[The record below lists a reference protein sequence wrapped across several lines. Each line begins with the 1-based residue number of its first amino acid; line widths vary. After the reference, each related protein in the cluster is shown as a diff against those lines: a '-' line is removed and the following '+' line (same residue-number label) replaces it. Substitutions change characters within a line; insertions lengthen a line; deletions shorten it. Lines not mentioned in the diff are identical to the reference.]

1 MDQRQQ
7 RKLRNRS
14 IVLTSVLAKKRM
26 ELTADD
32 NMPVEQ
38 LDDTSLAAPND
49 VPMDAAVA
57 SNEEPT
63 EIVLNRELKDL
74 FGVSTLPKNSAFAAA
89 KILRSQTM
97 LFGEPSGSCANNM
110 VELTEIA
117 KSADRFGVSHRA
129 TAAIA
134 TAVLVDFGLITED
147 DQHLIID
154 HHKVFRAREKLRN
167 QQMQSL
173 TFDDIEALYFDGKK
187 DMTKVFKN
195 NTIRLQEEDHIS
207 FVQQP
212 KSYFIGHKTVERG
225 NADAICNAIET
236 ILKDKEIPTRSIKAI
251 GCYGTSTNTGD
262 KGGVIRKL
270 ELRWNR
276 PLQWLVC
283 MLHMIELQLRA
294 LLTKCAITS
303 TSPRELSGP
312 IGKRLASCQNMP
324 SVEFEPIGFEYNTED
339 LDAMSGSLSSDQRY
353 MLDICKAIS
362 NSEVTPQLARRL
374 PGPINQ
380 ARWLTVA
387 NRILR
392 LYVSEQNPSQNLR
405 LLATYIIKVY
415 APMHFEIKKNSSI
428 VYGPIHIARIISL
441 SKYLPKLYFDRVK
454 ESISRN
460 AFFAHPENV
469 MLALLNDNNEE
480 VRHKSWNIILKTR
493 NARRNADSQ
502 TLRIFVVP
510 KLNFDCTDYKDLVV
524 IREADPPLLQNI
536 TVTED
541 NIGFLASKRLLDHN
555 FGTYL
560 AKIPVH
566 TQAVE
571 RCVKLVSE
579 ASKVVCGEVRRDGWI
594 ANTIASRNIMP
605 QFNTKTDFKFSS
617 TFEQNLKI

>member
-1 MDQRQQ
+1 MACCKCTDFELCQCENDRKVPVQQQQFLMDQRHQ
-7 RKLRNRS
+7 RKMHNKS
-14 IVLTSVLAKKRM
+14 IISTSVLTKKRKSP
-26 ELTADD
+26 T
-32 NMPVEQ
+32 
-38 LDDTSLAAPND
+38 LDASLAAPND
-49 VPMDAAVA
+49 ESMDAELSQALMDAEPNDVSMDAAAA

-74 FGVSTLPKNSAFAAA
+74 FGVSTLPKNTAFAAA

-97 LFGEPSGSCANNM
+97 LFGEPSGSRANNM

-129 TAAIA
+129 AAGIA
-134 TAVLVDFGLITED
+134 SAALVDFGLITED

-187 DMTKVFKN
+187 DMAKVFKN
-195 NTIRLQEEDHIS
+195 NTIRQQEEDHIS

-236 ILKDKEIPTRSIKAI
+236 ILKDKAIPIRSIKAI
-251 GCYGTSTNTGD
+251 GCDGTSTNTGD

-294 LLTKCAITS
+294 LITKCGITS
-303 TSPRELSGP
+303 TSPRELSGT

-324 SVEFEPIGFEYNTED
+324 PVKFVRIEFEYNTEN
-339 LDAMSGSLSSDQRY
+339 LDAMSGSLSSDQKY

-362 NSEVTPQLARRL
+362 NSEVTPQLASRL
-374 PGPINQ
+374 PGPINH

-387 NRILR
+387 NQILR
-392 LYVSEQNPSQNLR
+392 LYVSERTPSQDLR

-415 APMHFEIKKNSSI
+415 APMHFEIKKKSSI

-441 SKYLPKLYFDRVK
+441 SKYLPKF
-454 ESISRN
+454 
-460 AFFAHPENV
+460 
-469 MLALLNDNNEE
+469 
-480 VRHKSWNIILKTR
+480 
-493 NARRNADSQ
+493 
-502 TLRIFVVP
+502 
-510 KLNFDCTDYKDLVV
+510 
-524 IREADPPLLQNI
+524 
-536 TVTED
+536 
-541 NIGFLASKRLLDHN
+541 
-555 FGTYL
+555 
-560 AKIPVH
+560 
-566 TQAVE
+566 
-571 RCVKLVSE
+571 
-579 ASKVVCGEVRRDGWI
+579 
-594 ANTIASRNIMP
+594 
-605 QFNTKTDFKFSS
+605 
-617 TFEQNLKI
+617 